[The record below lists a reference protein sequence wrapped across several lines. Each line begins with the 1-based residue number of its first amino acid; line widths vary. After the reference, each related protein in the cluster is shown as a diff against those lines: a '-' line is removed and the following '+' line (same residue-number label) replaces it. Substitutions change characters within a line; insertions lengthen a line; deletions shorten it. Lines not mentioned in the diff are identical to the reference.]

1 MSEGPLHLTFR
12 DEGMSEHLG
21 DHKELSLWVYPI
33 NYQRWI
39 DFGNRAWWVTIN
51 LLGNMDCFIARL
63 HVRSM
68 EQLDTLLDRIN
79 VLADTNTAI
88 IKKSPVKRRLP
99 PMD

>member
-63 HVRSM
+63 Y
-68 EQLDTLLDRIN
+68 TIYAWLLSRWWSSFCLRNKIL
-79 VLADTNTAI
+79 VTSFYQI
-88 IKKSPVKRRLP
+88 I
-99 PMD
+99 

>member
-33 NYQRWI
+33 NYNRWI

-51 LLGNMDCFIARL
+51 LLGNMDCFVARL
-63 HVRSM
+63 Y
-68 EQLDTLLDRIN
+68 TIYAWLLSRWWSSFCLRNKIL
-79 VLADTNTAI
+79 VTSFYQI
-88 IKKSPVKRRLP
+88 I
-99 PMD
+99 